1 MTSKIVIYLK
11 CTAWWFD
18 IHVYSEFFT
27 VLKLINTSISLQIL
41 FFFFLPFLGVGVG
54 RTLKIYFLSKLY
66 QMVLLALV
74 TILYISPS
82 DFIYYITESLNFFFF
97 ISLSFFLVGG
107 LCGLTYGILVPWPG
121 MEPVASAVK
130 ALSPNLWTTK
140 EFPTSLS
147 VFPHHLP
154 PSGNHY
160 SNFCSSESVF
170 FKIPRVSD
178 IIQYLSLS
186 DFFHFS

>member
-1 MTSKIVIYLK
+1 
-11 CTAWWFD
+11 
-18 IHVYSEFFT
+18 
-27 VLKLINTSISLQIL
+27 
-41 FFFFLPFLGVGVG
+41 
-54 RTLKIYFLSKLY
+54 
-66 QMVLLALV
+66 MVLLALV

-107 LCGLTYGILVPWPG
+107 LCGFTYGILVLWPG

-130 ALSPNLWTTK
+130 ALSPNHWTTR

-160 SNFCSSESVF
+160 SNFCSSEFVF
-170 FKIPRVSD
+170 FKIPHVSD

-186 DFFHFS
+186 DFFSFFITPSNLSVVSNGRISYFSQINNFPLYIDTKSSLFLKLTMDTQFVHE